1 MTRVTLQRLVAAVV
15 PALLVAGA
23 AGGASADE
31 TGVVRLN
38 DTGVVR
44 ISDDES
50 SENVVR
56 GQSPEDG
63 GEIQQASCQNCQS
76 GHYGGDVIYSDG
88 PYYGDCYECGSGGSH
103 SFLSDNFIADW
114 LHNQAAAH
122 RARNL
127 ENSARMRW
135 KFTEACYHNRAWA
148 RCKLGYFIPTGC
160 CGKGCPPV
168 GLYSAVYPVN
178 PHHFD
183 GRDGQVY
190 AAQGVGGPVS
200 VPLAPN
206 VRHTYNYGWGVP
218 SSRLTP
224 ISHPL
229 PPVQ

>member
-1 MTRVTLQRLVAAVV
+1 MTRVTLHRIVAAVL
-15 PALLVAGA
+15 PAILVAGA
-23 AGGASADE
+23 VGGAYADE

-38 DTGVVR
+38 GTGVVR
-44 ISDDES
+44 ISDNDS
-50 SENVVR
+50 QTVVR
-56 GQSPEDG
+56 SQSPEDG
-63 GEIQQASCQNCQS
+63 DIQQTSCEACGS
-76 GHYGGDVIYSDG
+76 GVCDSDVIYDG
-88 PYYGDCYECGSGGSH
+88 GAYCGDCYGHRGSH
-103 SFLSDNFIADW
+103 SFLSENAFADW
-114 LHNQAAAH
+114 LHNQAAIH

-127 ENSARMRW
+127 ENSARLHW
-135 KFTEACYHNRAWA
+135 KFKDACYHNRAWA

-178 PHHFD
+178 PYHFD

-224 ISHPL
+224 ISNVL